1 MSEDR
6 YPRRAQ
12 RPPHRMPRYRD
23 LSESPSEQRRNGE
36 QPPSAETPY
45 QQQPPHMG
53 VREERPQN
61 APYAKGAPFPGTFLD
76 DKPQLVNPAYP
87 AVPAPM
93 GRLESP
99 DDVVELVDLERYG
112 VAATGWKPFWHWFA
126 GIFRHDRAWWRRQIP
141 FLMVAALL
149 VVAAVFIALDHWRR
163 GILILGTT
171 ALFTAALRAFLPPEY
186 VEMLEVRSRHFDVLF
201 LLTVGS
207 ILLFLV
213 ITVPA

>member
-23 LSESPSEQRRNGE
+23 LSESPNEQRRTGADE
-36 QPPSAETPY
+36 GDRSTESHPA
-45 QQQPPHMG
+45 G
-53 VREERPQN
+53 VREERPQR
-61 APYAKGAPFPGTFLD
+61 APYTQDAPFPGTFLD

-87 AVPAPM
+87 AEPAPM

-99 DDVVELVDLERYG
+99 DDVVQPVDLERYG
-112 VAATGWKPFWHWFA
+112 VAATGWKPFWNWFV
-126 GIFRHDRAWWRRQIP
+126 GIFKHSRAWWRRQIP
-141 FLMVAALL
+141 FLMVATLM
-149 VVAAVFIALDHWRR
+149 VVAAVFIALNHWRR
-163 GILILGTT
+163 GVLILGVT
-171 ALFTAALRAFLPPEY
+171 ALVTAALRAFLPSEY

-207 ILLFLV
+207 LLLFLV
-213 ITVPA
+213 VTVPA